1 MESSAARTASVRRP
15 AAARVRWDRIA
26 RCTLLVV
33 LFGVLLLYIGP
44 ARNYL
49 STYHQANSAKAQV
62 AALQHENR
70 RLRSE
75 QRALRSPLAV
85 ARAAR
90 RLGMVKD
97 GEKPFVVQGL
107 PSAHRR

>member
-1 MESSAARTASVRRP
+1 MESSARTASVRRP

-26 RCTLLVV
+26 RCALLVV
-33 LFGVLLLYIGP
+33 LFGVVLLYIGP

-49 STYHQANSAKAQV
+49 STYHQSKSAKAQV
-62 AALQHENR
+62 AELQRQNR
-70 RLRSE
+70 RLHSE
-75 QRALRSPLAV
+75 ERALRSPLAV

-90 RLGMVKD
+90 RLGMVKN
-97 GEKPFVVQGL
+97 GEKPFVVQDL

>member
-1 MESSAARTASVRRP
+1 MESSARTATVSRRP

-26 RCTLLVV
+26 RCALLVV
-33 LFGVLLLYIGP
+33 LCGVLLLYIGP

-49 STYHQANSAKAQV
+49 STYHQAQRARADV
-62 AALQHENR
+62 ATLERQNR
-70 RLRSE
+70 ELRSE

-90 RLGMVKD
+90 RLGMVKA
-97 GEKPFVVQGL
+97 GERSFVVQGL
-107 PSAHRR
+107 PSAHGR